1 MRRRRASDRG
11 LTSPPLYRWRPL
23 FAVLDRARPDRYHC
37 RPFDKA
43 PVAQLDRALPSEGR
57 GRRFESCRARQFS
70 CFISTPYERHSCT
83 AVAVILRL
91 WEICGRNPRTWV
103 PPCSGQ
109 MVNTLSGTNDLESG
123 STRSSREPGDFH
135 SISRRCSVATR
146 GRTRQNY
153 PREPQQPLFLG

>member
-1 MRRRRASDRG
+1 MCPEHCVSYLSITTSFYFNTLRAA
-11 LTSPPLYRWRPL
+11 LLY
-23 FAVLDRARPDRYHC
+23 
-37 RPFDKA
+37 
-43 PVAQLDRALPSEGR
+43 
-57 GRRFESCRARQFS
+57 RRFEF
-70 CFISTPYERHSCT
+70 
-83 AVAVILRL
+83 LRL